1 MSEISFHPVVKIGIT
16 GIAGRSIATFTG
28 VLLLYFPY
36 FYWTVATEGGA
47 FNAARLTLFNYSL
60 VFVQLVL
67 AVVFLLPSM
76 PEKYLRSGHSFAR
89 ILGIRLLLFAVFG
102 LLVIEIILV
111 VTRGV
116 APPPAFISLIGESG
130 LIMLISGWV
139 YFYLVLMV
147 IPGSYIRYLHLV
159 HMAKKLKFPMPVT
172 LKYKRRKSVLYMPDP
187 KNDNK
192 IEAFELSW
200 KDGLPSFSPVKNA
213 DIPLWH
219 MLLGLPFVAI
229 LVASLIGIIYG
240 NFLANEALKAIY
252 DQIYPFALVGVL
264 AAVLLAGLVEKRK
277 FATRV
282 IAVILFM
289 AAMAIFGLQ
298 SAILKGFPLIAG
310 MASFGQ
316 EDEEKIFQVLPQP
329 PRTERIMASYCAT
342 ALLVAD
348 TSEPDKPVYL
358 CGLRPGSVFGLR
370 AGDRFSLKGKQ
381 TEYGFLHSRS
391 ITVMS
396 DQR

>member
-1 MSEISFHPVVKIGIT
+1 MPEANFHPMVKAGIS
-16 GIAGRSIATFTG
+16 GIAGRIIATYTG

-36 FYWTVATEGGA
+36 FYWTVATEGGS

-60 VFVQLVL
+60 IFVQLVL
-67 AVVFLLPSM
+67 AVIFLLPSM
-76 PEKYLRSGHSFAR
+76 TEKYLRSGHSLAR
-89 ILGIRLLLFAVFG
+89 ILGVRLLLFAVFG

-111 VTRGV
+111 TTRGV
-116 APPPAFISLIGESG
+116 APPPEFISRIGESG

-147 IPGSYIRYLHLV
+147 IPGGYLRYLYLV

-192 IEAFELSW
+192 IETFELSW
-200 KDGLPSFSPVKNA
+200 KDGLPSFSPLKNV
-213 DIPLWH
+213 DMSLWK
-219 MLLGLPFVAI
+219 MLLGLPLVAI
-229 LVASLIGIIYG
+229 LLASLIGFIRG

-252 DQIYPFALVGVL
+252 DQIYPFALVGAL
-264 AAVLLAGLVEKRK
+264 AAVLLASLVEKRK

-282 IAVILFM
+282 IVVILFM

-316 EDEEKIFQVLPQP
+316 EGEEKVFQVLPQP

-348 TSEPDKPVYL
+348 PLEPDKPVYL

-391 ITVMS
+391 ITVLS

>member
-1 MSEISFHPVVKIGIT
+1 MSETNFHPVVTLGMI
-16 GIAGRSIATFTG
+16 GIAGRIIAILTG
-28 VLLLYFPY
+28 VFLLYFPY

-60 VFVQLVL
+60 IFVQLVL
-67 AVVFLLPSM
+67 AVIFLLPSM
-76 PEKYLRSGHSFAR
+76 TEKYLRSGHSLAR

-111 VTRGV
+111 TTRGV
-116 APPPAFISLIGESG
+116 APPPAFISRIGESG

-147 IPGSYIRYLHLV
+147 IPGSYIRYLYLV

-200 KDGLPSFSPVKNA
+200 KDGLPGFSPVKNA
-213 DIPLWH
+213 DMPLWK
-219 MLLGLPFVAI
+219 MLLGLPIVAI
-229 LVASLIGIIYG
+229 LLASLIGFLRG
-240 NFLANEALKAIY
+240 NFLANEALEAIY
-252 DQIYPFALVGVL
+252 DQIYPFALVGAL
-264 AAVLLAGLVEKRK
+264 AAILLAGLVDKRK

-316 EDEEKIFQVLPQP
+316 EGEEKVFQVLPQP

-342 ALLVAD
+342 PLLVAD
-348 TSEPDKPVYL
+348 PLEPDKPVYL

-391 ITVMS
+391 ITVLS